1 MNELRK
7 LVAMEKLITLGISE
21 YCNIREFGKTKN
33 EGWER
38 PEYTLDPFDEIET
51 EMKKFRYQRENAFN
65 ALENVKQ
72 DDIKAAIS
80 IFEKDKRSLKNYLEN
95 NNSIPRER
103 LEGIRTFIE
112 DLNDTITVL
121 KAAID

>member
-21 YCNIREFGKTKN
+21 CCNIRKFGKTKN

-38 PEYTLDPFDEIET
+38 SEHTPDPFDEIET
-51 EMKKFRYQRENAFN
+51 EIRDQRENAFN

-103 LEGIRTFIE
+103 LEGIRAFIE

>member
-38 PEYTLDPFDEIET
+38 PEHTSDPFDEIET
-51 EMKKFRYQRENAFN
+51 EMKKFRDQRENAFN

>member
-33 EGWER
+33 EG
-38 PEYTLDPFDEIET
+38 
-51 EMKKFRYQRENAFN
+51 
-65 ALENVKQ
+65 
-72 DDIKAAIS
+72 
-80 IFEKDKRSLKNYLEN
+80 
-95 NNSIPRER
+95 
-103 LEGIRTFIE
+103 IE

>member
-1 MNELRK
+1 
-7 LVAMEKLITLGISE
+7 MEKLITLGISE

-38 PEYTLDPFDEIET
+38 PTPDPFDEIET
-51 EMKKFRYQRENAFN
+51 EMKKFRDQRENAFN

-95 NNSIPRER
+95 NNSIPRGR
-103 LEGIRTFIE
+103 LEGIRTFTE

>member
-1 MNELRK
+1 
-7 LVAMEKLITLGISE
+7 MEKLITLGISE
-21 YCNIREFGKTKN
+21 YCNIREFGKN

-38 PEYTLDPFDEIET
+38 PEHTPDPFDEIET
-51 EMKKFRYQRENAFN
+51 EMKKFRDQRENAFN

-80 IFEKDKRSLKNYLEN
+80 IFEKDKRSLKNYVEN

>member
-38 PEYTLDPFDEIET
+38 SEHTPDPFDEIET
-51 EMKKFRYQRENAFN
+51 EIRDQRENAFN

>member
-21 YCNIREFGKTKN
+21 YCNIREFRKTKN

-38 PEYTLDPFDEIET
+38 LEHAPDPFDEIEK
-51 EMKKFRYQRENAFN
+51 EMKNAFN

>member
-38 PEYTLDPFDEIET
+38 PEHTPDPFDEIET
-51 EMKKFRYQRENAFN
+51 EMKKFRDQRKNAFN

>member
-1 MNELRK
+1 MK
-7 LVAMEKLITLGISE
+7 SKQ
-21 YCNIREFGKTKN
+21 K
-33 EGWER
+33 W
-38 PEYTLDPFDEIET
+38 
-51 EMKKFRYQRENAFN
+51 KKFRDQREN

-95 NNSIPRER
+95 NNSIPRGR

-112 DLNDTITVL
+112 DLNDTINSVKSCYWLKTVL
-121 KAAID
+121 

>member
-38 PEYTLDPFDEIET
+38 SEHTPDPFDEIET
-51 EMKKFRYQRENAFN
+51 EMKKLRDQRENAFN

-80 IFEKDKRSLKNYLEN
+80 IFEKNKRSLKNYLEN

-121 KAAID
+121 KDAIN

>member
-21 YCNIREFGKTKN
+21 YCSIRKFGKTKN

-38 PEYTLDPFDEIET
+38 SEHTPDPFDEIET
-51 EMKKFRYQRENAFN
+51 EMKKLRDQRENAFN

-112 DLNDTITVL
+112 DLNDNITML

>member
-38 PEYTLDPFDEIET
+38 PEHIPDPFDEIET
-51 EMKKFRYQRENAFN
+51 EMKKFRDQRENAFN

-72 DDIKAAIS
+72 DDIKATIS

>member
-38 PEYTLDPFDEIET
+38 PEYTPDPFDEIET
-51 EMKKFRYQRENAFN
+51 EMKKFRDQRENAFN

-80 IFEKDKRSLKNYLEN
+80 IFEKDKISLKNYLEN

>member
-38 PEYTLDPFDEIET
+38 PEHNPDPFDEIET
-51 EMKKFRYQRENAFN
+51 EMKKFRDQRENAFN

>member
-1 MNELRK
+1 
-7 LVAMEKLITLGISE
+7 MEKLITLGISE

-38 PEYTLDPFDEIET
+38 PTSDPFDEIET
-51 EMKKFRYQRENAFN
+51 EMKKFRDQRENAFN

-121 KAAID
+121 KVAID

>member
-1 MNELRK
+1 MDELRK

-21 YCNIREFGKTKN
+21 YCNIRELGKTKN
-33 EGWER
+33 EGWKK
-38 PEYTLDPFDEIET
+38 PEHAPNPFDEIET
-51 EMKKFRYQRENAFN
+51 EMKKFRGQRENDFN
-65 ALENVKQ
+65 ALVNANQ

-80 IFEKDKRSLKNYLEN
+80 IFEKDKKSLKNYLEN
-95 NNSIPRER
+95 NNSISREN

-112 DLNDTITVL
+112 DLNDTIEVL

>member
-1 MNELRK
+1 
-7 LVAMEKLITLGISE
+7 MEKLITLGISE

-38 PEYTLDPFDEIET
+38 PEYTPDPFDEIET
-51 EMKKFRYQRENAFN
+51 EMKKFRDQRENAFN

-80 IFEKDKRSLKNYLEN
+80 IFEKDKISLKNYLEN

>member
-38 PEYTLDPFDEIET
+38 PEHIPDPFDEIET
-51 EMKKFRYQRENAFN
+51 EMKKFRDQRENAFN

-112 DLNDTITVL
+112 DLNDTIAVL

>member
-38 PEYTLDPFDEIET
+38 PEHTPGPFDEIET
-51 EMKKFRYQRENAFN
+51 EMKKFRDQRENAFN
-65 ALENVKQ
+65 ALDNVKQ

-95 NNSIPRER
+95 NSSIPRER

>member
-33 EGWER
+33 ERWER
-38 PEYTLDPFDEIET
+38 PEHIPDPFDEIET
-51 EMKKFRYQRENAFN
+51 EMKKFRDQRENAFN

>member
-38 PEYTLDPFDEIET
+38 SEHTPDPFDEIET
-51 EMKKFRYQRENAFN
+51 EIRDQRENAFN

-103 LEGIRTFIE
+103 LEGIRAFIE

>member
-21 YCNIREFGKTKN
+21 YCNILEFGKTKN

-38 PEYTLDPFDEIET
+38 PEHTLDPFDGIET
-51 EMKKFRYQRENAFN
+51 EMKKFRDQRENAFN
-65 ALENVKQ
+65 ALDNVKQ
-72 DDIKAAIS
+72 NDIKAAIS

-103 LEGIRTFIE
+103 LKGIRTFIE

>member
-1 MNELRK
+1 MEAMNELRK

-38 PEYTLDPFDEIET
+38 PEHTPDPFDEIET
-51 EMKKFRYQRENAFN
+51 EMKKFRDQREN

-95 NNSIPRER
+95 NNSIPRGR

-112 DLNDTITVL
+112 DLNDTINSV
-121 KAAID
+121 KSCY

>member
-21 YCNIREFGKTKN
+21 YCNIREFRKTKN

-38 PEYTLDPFDEIET
+38 LEHAPDPFDEIEK
-51 EMKKFRYQRENAFN
+51 EMKKFRDQRENAFN

-72 DDIKAAIS
+72 GDIKAAIS

-121 KAAID
+121 KAVID

>member
-21 YCNIREFGKTKN
+21 YCSIRKFGKTKN

-38 PEYTLDPFDEIET
+38 SEHTPDPFDEIET
-51 EMKKFRYQRENAFN
+51 EMKKLRDQRENAFN

-112 DLNDTITVL
+112 DLNDTITML

>member
-38 PEYTLDPFDEIET
+38 LEHAPDPFDEIET
-51 EMKKFRYQRENAFN
+51 EMKKFRDQRENAFN

-121 KAAID
+121 KAVID

>member
-33 EGWER
+33 EVWER
-38 PEYTLDPFDEIET
+38 PEHIPDPFDEIET
-51 EMKKFRYQRENAFN
+51 EMKKFRDQRENAFN

>member
-7 LVAMEKLITLGISE
+7 LVAMEKLIILGISE

-38 PEYTLDPFDEIET
+38 SEHTPDLFDEIET
-51 EMKKFRYQRENAFN
+51 EMKKFRDQRENAFN

-121 KAAID
+121 KDAID

>member
-38 PEYTLDPFDEIET
+38 PEHPDPFDEIET
-51 EMKKFRYQRENAFN
+51 EMKKFRDQRENAFN
-65 ALENVKQ
+65 ALDNVKQ

-80 IFEKDKRSLKNYLEN
+80 IFEKDKRSLKNYLESN
-95 NNSIPRER
+95 SSIPRER